1 MYQNILI
8 NMYGF
13 CLENAMGY
21 GISESMGYGL
31 EFPAYRHGSSK
42 ILWGMREYGLSGVW
56 VMRVLTVYGVYPR
69 LYVSIY
75 SYRTIQNVD
84 TQFSSSPFRF
94 HILNEVIHLK
104 PTE

>member
-8 NMYGF
+8 KMYGF

-56 VMRVLTVYGVYPR
+56 VIRVLTVVPD
-69 LYVSIY
+69 V
-75 SYRTIQNVD
+75 
-84 TQFSSSPFRF
+84 FSCSGWIVPYAF
-94 HILNEVIHLK
+94 L
-104 PTE
+104 

>member
-8 NMYGF
+8 KMYGF

-31 EFPAYRHGSSK
+31 EFPAYQHGSSK

-56 VMRVLTVYGVYPR
+56 VIRVLTVHKFDYLVTFC
-69 LYVSIY
+69 Y
-75 SYRTIQNVD
+75 SGT
-84 TQFSSSPFRF
+84 P
-94 HILNEVIHLK
+94 LNL
-104 PTE
+104 

>member
-1 MYQNILI
+1 MFVVYLVVYMQMYQNILI
-8 NMYGF
+8 KMYGF

-56 VMRVLTVYGVYPR
+56 VIRVSTVV
-69 LYVSIY
+69 
-75 SYRTIQNVD
+75 T
-84 TQFSSSPFRF
+84 F
-94 HILNEVIHLK
+94 
-104 PTE
+104 

>member
-1 MYQNILI
+1 MCLWCIYTNVLKY
-8 NMYGF
+8 MYGF

-56 VMRVLTVYGVYPR
+56 VIRVLTVT
-69 LYVSIY
+69 VS
-75 SYRTIQNVD
+75 SKSRCHGG
-84 TQFSSSPFRF
+84 FP
-94 HILNEVIHLK
+94 
-104 PTE
+104 

>member
-1 MYQNILI
+1 
-8 NMYGF
+8 MYGF

-56 VMRVLTVYGVYPR
+56 VIRVLTVCHINNMFAQ
-69 LYVSIY
+69 LSVS
-75 SYRTIQNVD
+75 S
-84 TQFSSSPFRF
+84 
-94 HILNEVIHLK
+94 ECLK
-104 PTE
+104 VFK